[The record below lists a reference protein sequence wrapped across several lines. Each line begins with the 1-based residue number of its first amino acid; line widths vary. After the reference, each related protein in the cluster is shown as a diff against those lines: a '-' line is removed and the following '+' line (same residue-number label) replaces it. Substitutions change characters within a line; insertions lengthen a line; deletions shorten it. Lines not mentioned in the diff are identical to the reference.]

1 MQEQGRVESSLPEAT
16 ISHLYFICLDLEK
29 PPVNGVHAAVG
40 KIARKFVPFEASIEK
55 VKVAPDV
62 LVV

>member
-16 ISHLYFICLDLEK
+16 IHHLYFVSLDLKK
-29 PPVNGVHAAVG
+29 PPVNGIHAAVG
-40 KIARKFVPFEASIEK
+40 KIARKLVPFEASIEK
-55 VKVAPDV
+55 EEVAPHV